1 MRKCCRIYT
10 FFVTGHPNCFSNYN
24 FPQARLERLVNS
36 GYCTQAEIDGQLKS
50 KLTMLSEEDALSAI
64 DEMNLIER
72 SEIRQFASYFMGIMN
87 RYGKLIR
94 G

>member
-1 MRKCCRIYT
+1 MLQILYLFCNFY
-10 FFVTGHPNCFSNYN
+10 PNWFSNDN